1 MEAQPES
8 KIKEPMSSLVWFEA
22 HTWSGIPRDAIS
34 TAQSTW
40 VFNPLE
46 VMRYGLKGLSIPV
59 NPWHCKR

>member
-34 TAQSTW
+34 TAQSMW
-40 VFNPLE
+40 VFT
-46 VMRYGLKGLSIPV
+46 SS
-59 NPWHCKR
+59 